1 MSIKEKAL
9 DLFDSAKEPAFD
21 MACEVFLDGVVGTVA
36 PGIVTTYMSYKQKRQ
51 EKIYGKFMV
60 ETKEKIEILEER
72 LRKLDGSQYYRFK
85 DEFFGLVSDYVI
97 EEVQQEKI
105 EYLVNGLINI
115 AAIPDIKED
124 FILTYYDTLKETRIR
139 DIAVLKFYEDVYI
152 RIENKKT
159 WTDICEELNISY
171 EEYDS
176 IREKLNRLGLL
187 TTKRDIKID
196 NLYEN
201 ILNIQEF
208 LEKTYKGKNYK
219 LKSFKRIDKK
229 DSFQISKFGKE
240 FIRFFNN
247 IE

>member
-21 MACEVFLDGVVGTVA
+21 MACEVFLDGVVGIVA
-36 PGIVTTYMSYKQKRQ
+36 PGIVTTYMSYKQKR
-51 EKIYGKFMV
+51 
-60 ETKEKIEILEER
+60 
-72 LRKLDGSQYYRFK
+72 
-85 DEFFGLVSDYVI
+85 
-97 EEVQQEKI
+97 QEKI

-187 TTKRDIKID
+187 TTKKDIKID

-208 LEKTYKGKNYK
+208 LEKSYKGKTSK
-219 LKSFKRIDKK
+219 LKSFKKIDKR

-240 FIRFFNN
+240 FIKIFND

>member
-1 MSIKEKAL
+1 VSIKEKAL

-21 MACEVFLDGVVGTVA
+21 MACEVFLDGVVVTVA
-36 PGIVTTYMSYKQKRQ
+36 PGIVTTYMSYKQKR
-51 EKIYGKFMV
+51 
-60 ETKEKIEILEER
+60 
-72 LRKLDGSQYYRFK
+72 
-85 DEFFGLVSDYVI
+85 
-97 EEVQQEKI
+97 QEKI

-139 DIAVLKFYEDVYI
+139 DIAVLKFYE
-152 RIENKKT
+152 
-159 WTDICEELNISY
+159 
-171 EEYDS
+171 
-176 IREKLNRLGLL
+176 
-187 TTKRDIKID
+187 
-196 NLYEN
+196 N

-208 LEKTYKGKNYK
+208 LEKTYKGKNYR

>member
-1 MSIKEKAL
+1 MSIKEKAV
-9 DLFDSAKEPAFD
+9 DLFDSVKEPAFD

-60 ETKEKIEILEER
+60 ETKGKIEVLEER
-72 LRKLDGSQYYRFK
+72 LRRLDGSQYYRFK

-97 EEVQQEKI
+97 EEVQEEKI

-124 FILTYYDTLKETRIR
+124 FILTYYDTLKELRIR

-152 RIENKKT
+152 RIENNQT
-159 WTDICEELNISY
+159 WMDICEELNISY
-171 EEYDS
+171 EEYNS

-196 NLYEN
+196 DLYEN

-208 LEKTYKGKNYK
+208 LEKSYKGKNCK
-219 LKSFKRIDKK
+219 LKSFKKIDKK

-240 FIRFFNN
+240 FIKFFNDV
-247 IE
+247 E